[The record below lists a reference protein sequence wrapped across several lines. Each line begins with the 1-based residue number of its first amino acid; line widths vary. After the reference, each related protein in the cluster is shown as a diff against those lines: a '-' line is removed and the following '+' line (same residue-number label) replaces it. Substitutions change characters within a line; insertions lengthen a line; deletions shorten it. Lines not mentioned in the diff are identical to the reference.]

1 MNPISL
7 SAQALIAQARHRQAQ
22 SKARVQKMLLDDGIT
37 PRSLRKVQP
46 MNDADLQAQYDEQSA
61 YWDRLYEAGKI
72 DIIA

>member
-7 SAQALIAQARHRQAQ
+7 SAQALIAQARHQKAK

-37 PRSLRKVQP
+37 PHRRKAQP
-46 MNDADLQAQYDEQSA
+46 VTDADLQAQYDEQSA
-61 YWDRLYEAGKI
+61 YWDRLYEAGKL